1 MHNKTCKKEE
11 IAPETHLAIGEVV
24 KTWGLKGMVKVASYA
39 ESIESFRRI
48 SALRVQGRDGPIML
62 AIEEAREHKK
72 GVLLKFEGRDR
83 IEDVEDL
90 VGLTL
95 YMDKKELPRLEEGE
109 YYWHELIGMEVRT
122 EAGRPVGTLERILNT
137 GSHDVYVVR
146 KGERETLIPAIR
158 DVIREVDVPGRGMV
172 IHVVEGLL
180 NEDDL

>member
-1 MHNKTCKKEE
+1 MDNRMSEKEE
-11 IAPETHLAIGEVV
+11 ISLETHLAIGEVV
-24 KTWGLKGMVKVASYA
+24 KPWGLKGMVKIFSYA
-39 ESIESFRRI
+39 ESIESFRRV
-48 SALRVQGRDGPIML
+48 SALRVRGRDGPIAL
-62 AIEEAREHKK
+62 SLEEARQHKK

-95 YMDKKELPRLEEGE
+95 YMDKKELPGLEEGE

-122 EAGRPVGTLERILNT
+122 EAGTPVGTLERILNT